1 MHVGF
6 THFQQHGVHAVLA
19 RQRGRVVQQHAPQP
33 LVLMQGSHA
42 DIEQVGFI
50 HGQHHQEIAQQFA
63 VGVTQVCA
71 W

>member
-1 MHVGF
+1 
-6 THFQQHGVHAVLA
+6 
-19 RQRGRVVQQHAPQP
+19 VVQQHAPQP

-63 VGVTQVCA
+63 GVTQVCA